1 MIQPLLVH
9 DLKLIKS
16 QELSEEELAENV
28 NSISA
33 EIDNAFKFAK
43 ESPFADQHILDEHIY
58 K

>member
-1 MIQPLLVH
+1 MKNLFQT
-9 DLKLIKS
+9 KTFSLIILFIGIS
-16 QELSEEELAENV
+16 F